1 MISCKIRCSAQKLL
15 IQQGRYMNVERNE
28 RLCLMCNLYIIED
41 EIHFILICPLYNDLR
56 ENT

>member
-1 MISCKIRCSAQKLL
+1 
-15 IQQGRYMNVERNE
+15 MNVERNE